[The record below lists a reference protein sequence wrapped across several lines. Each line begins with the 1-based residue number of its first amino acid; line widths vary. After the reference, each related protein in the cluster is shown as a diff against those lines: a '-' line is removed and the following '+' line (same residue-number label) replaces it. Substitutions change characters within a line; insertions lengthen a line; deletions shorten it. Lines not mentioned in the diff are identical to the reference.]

1 MTEGGIPDLETVVER
16 LDRVLAEVE
25 EHPDARVREWV
36 VEALGALERLH
47 SEGLRRMATLVEQSP
62 GGLRPALEDPV
73 VANLLFLHGVTGD
86 EGSGRSVVAVE
97 EGGRGPGGQ
106 DRVRLDSGETVSFLP
121 ESSLRRLERR
131 LRDAD
136 EEEPEEPEEPVPG
149 RENGTP
155 ARTGSASRWVKVG
168 PVAEIEGPELHGYM
182 AAGQPVLL
190 LEAREGIRAYR
201 NACPDSILPLHLGR
215 REEGEVVC
223 PWHGCRF
230 DAATGERRDGE
241 GPGLRP
247 VPLRTDGGTIRVE
260 VP

>member
-1 MTEGGIPDLETVVER
+1 MTEGGKPDLETVVER

-25 EHPDARVREWV
+25 DHPDARVREWV

-47 SEGLRRMATLVEQSP
+47 SEGLRRMAALVEQSP

-73 VANLLFLHGVTGD
+73 VANLLFLHGVTGN
-86 EGSGRSVVAVE
+86 EGPGRSVVAVE
-97 EGGRGPGGQ
+97 GSGHGPDGQ

-131 LRDAD
+131 LRDT
-136 EEEPEEPEEPVPG
+136 EEAPEEPVQG

-168 PVAEIEGPELHGYM
+168 PVAEIEGPGLHGYT

-190 LEAREGIRAYR
+190 LEARGGIRAYR

-215 REEGEVVC
+215 RTEDEIVC

-230 DAATGERRDGE
+230 DAVTGERRDGE
-241 GPGLRP
+241 GPGLSP
-247 VPLRTDGGTIRVE
+247 VSLRTDGGTIRVE